1 MTEEKTITISFS
13 RIFYKQYYQRSNK
26 AIEYL
31 KSKIKK
37 MTKVDRVIIT
47 NDLNAE
53 IWGRGQNLNIR
64 RIKMK
69 VTIDEENSQAT
80 ADVFEHPK
88 PKEQPQSASAGQS

>member
-37 MTKVDRVIIT
+37 MTKVDRVIVT

-69 VTIDEENSQAT
+69 ISIDKENNQAT
-80 ADVFEHPK
+80 ADVFEHHKAEESPST
-88 PKEQPQSASAGQS
+88 PSQA